1 VPFAYVKIFHLSNI
15 LGSPAQQHY
24 FKLTDPD
31 TISLKD
37 LFHRDVAQKELP
49 WYFCHIDSS
58 HPRYVQRKWICV
70 VELGGRAPGTL
81 LVRPYAGL
89 AVSGFTVL
97 VRNYHIPISFYLTC
111 AFKTHLLDN

>member
-15 LGSPAQQHY
+15 LGSPAQQPY

-37 LFHRDVAQKELP
+37 LFYRDVAQKELP
-49 WYFCHIDSS
+49 WYFCHIDYS
-58 HPRYVQRKWICV
+58 HPRYVQRKRVCV

-111 AFKTHLLDN
+111 AFKTYLLDN